1 MYKYFMKLNAFFF
14 FFHFIYKP
22 EMLLVVVIIII
33 IIIIIIFRVENAVNI
48 DYELIN
54 YYFVLKFVL

>member
-1 MYKYFMKLNAFFF
+1 MKCFFF

-22 EMLLVVVIIII
+22 EMLLVVVII

>member
-1 MYKYFMKLNAFFF
+1 
-14 FFHFIYKP
+14 
-22 EMLLVVVIIII
+22 MLLVVVIIII
-33 IIIIIIFRVENAVNI
+33 IIIIIIITTFRVENAVNI

>member
-1 MYKYFMKLNAFFF
+1 MKCFFF

-22 EMLLVVVIIII
+22 EMLLVVVIII